1 MIVSM
6 VNRCACYE
14 VPFWEVAALAKRGYT
29 FEQIS
34 EATRCCQSCGACE
47 PYVRLVISTGAT
59 DLPVLSIEQQ
69 NAIMADAKKNSK
81 KAAAKGASSKTEPA
95 PPPA

>member
-1 MIVSM
+1 M
-6 VNRCACYE
+6 VNRCSCYE

-29 FEQIS
+29 FEQIC

-47 PYVRLVISTGAT
+47 PYVRLVISSGAT
-59 DLPVLSIEQQ
+59 DLPVLSVEQQ

-81 KAAAKGASSKTEPA
+81 KGATKVA
-95 PPPA
+95 PPQANSPPPSH